1 MNSSSDMNTQVPG
14 HLMEAAV
21 EGGDIAVLLAILVQL
36 TGDESYLEEARPYIK
51 GPWDFMVE
59 MPEELDQRIRGALME
74 QLLGRPSAD
83 FPIPSADLIER
94 IMGVIVGDTVP
105 ADYVDMLSQD
115 LGFKQAPSIQPG
127 RRPDDFRVIVI
138 GAGLSG
144 ICAAIRLKEAGYSYE
159 VLEKNNEVGGTWFEN
174 VYPGCAVDTPNHFYS
189 FSFEL
194 NHNWSRYFAKRDEL
208 YGYLRQTAEKYD
220 VLKDVRFETE
230 VESAIYDEA
239 RGIWTIRSKDKL
251 GMVTEREANAVFFA
265 VGGLT
270 RPAWPAIEGLDEF
283 EGIKLH
289 TAAWDSSVDL
299 TGRNVALV
307 GTGASAMQAGPAI
320 ADQVEHLTIYQRSPQ
335 WVSPNPNYHREVP
348 EGKKLALKHIPYY
361 ARWFRFQLFWAGADM
376 VHDSLIRDP
385 NWPHQ
390 DRSLNAKN
398 EEMRQRLIKHIESE
412 LEGRPD
418 LIEKVVPNYP
428 PYGKRMLRDNHWYR
442 TLRRDNVELVAGT
455 VERLTPTGIV
465 SGGVERSADVII
477 FATGFN
483 THESLA
489 PIEIRGRGGKHIR
502 DVWGKDDPRAYLGV
516 TVPQFPNMFVLFGP
530 NTILAHGGSAV
541 FHSEVQVGYAMQ
553 GLAALVE
560 KGCKA
565 LECRQDVH
573 DEYNKRVDDA
583 HANMV
588 WTHPGVDNWYRNANG
603 RVTMATP
610 WRMVDY
616 WKWLSSF
623 NDADYIWD

>member
-1 MNSSSDMNTQVPG
+1 MNKNNVNDHAPTQAI
-14 HLMEAAV
+14 EAAV
-21 EGGDIAVLLAILVQL
+21 QGGDIAVLLAVLVQL
-36 TGDESYLEEARPYIK
+36 TGDEAFLDECRPYIK

-59 MPEELDQRIRGALME
+59 VPKALDEKVRNALLDV
-74 QLLGRPSAD
+74 LLSGKANEAKVPSA
-83 FPIPSADLIER
+83 ALIER
-94 IMGVIVGDTVP
+94 IMGAIVGEEVP
-105 ADYVDMLSQD
+105 ADYVSMLSQD
-115 LGFKQAPSIQPG
+115 LGFVPAPSIQPAAN
-127 RRPDDFRVIVI
+127 PADFKVLVI

-144 ICAAIRLKEAGYSYE
+144 ICAAIRLKEAGYAYE
-159 VLEKNNEVGGTWFEN
+159 VLEKNNEVGGTWYEN

-189 FSFEL
+189 YSFEL

-208 YGYLRQTAEKYD
+208 FGYLKRTAEKYD
-220 VLKDVRFETE
+220 VLQDIRFETE
-230 VESAIYDEA
+230 VESTIYDDE
-239 RGIWTIRSKDKL
+239 RGIWTVRSRTKD
-251 GMVTEREANAVFFA
+251 GVVSEREANAVFFA

-270 RPAWPAIEGLDEF
+270 RPAWPKLDGIEDY

-289 TAAWDSSVDL
+289 TADWDSSVSL
-299 TGRNVALV
+299 RGRRVALV

-320 ADQVEHLTIYQRSPQ
+320 AEEVDQLTIFQRSPQ

-348 EGKKLALKHIPYY
+348 EGKKLALELIPFY

-376 VHDSLIRDP
+376 MHDSLIRDP
-385 NWPHQ
+385 QWPHPE
-390 DRSLNAKN
+390 RSLNAKN
-398 EEMRQRLIKHIESE
+398 DAMRERLIGHIESQ

-418 LIEKVVPNYP
+418 LVEKVVPTYP
-428 PYGKRMLRDNHWYR
+428 PYGKRMLRDNHWYA

-455 VERLTPTGIV
+455 VEKLTKTGLV
-465 SGGVERSADVII
+465 SEGIERAADIII

-489 PIEIRGRGGKHIR
+489 PIEIRGRAGKSIR

-530 NTILAHGGSAV
+530 NTVLAHGGSAV
-541 FHSEVQVGYAMQ
+541 FHSEVQVTYAMHALASLVNRQ
-553 GLAALVE
+553 G
-560 KGCKA
+560 KS

-573 DEYNKRVDDA
+573 DAYNQRVDDA
-583 HANMV
+583 HSNMV
-588 WTHPGVDNWYRNANG
+588 WSHPGVDNWYRNASG

-623 NDADYIWD
+623 DEADYIWK